1 MKTAGRKLM
10 VWDAACGGGGLSVRA
25 ALLLTL
31 FLITAGCLGGDEPAE
46 EAAVAASTP
55 TNADASAGT
64 ASAPEENATLAEP
77 VAVPVSYS
85 GSTPTGA
92 CAFPV
97 GQCHWTQ
104 SGSEDYHAIEASGR
118 ATRISVSIAY
128 ADQAPGMQFYV
139 ALCRGEGA
147 DESTVTCEDY
157 QTAPSP
163 ILLDLDLSADPAGT
177 SYGLSVGSVSDAAGA
192 TGAGMVF
199 GPSTFDVEGVLTVLR
214 G

>member
-1 MKTAGRKLM
+1 M
-10 VWDAACGGGGLSVRA
+10 RA
-25 ALLLTL
+25 VLLLTL
-31 FLITAGCLGGDEPAE
+31 SLVVAGCLGADEPVAQS
-46 EAAVAASTP
+46 AAAQPADASVDAGAVAATI
-55 TNADASAGT
+55 
-64 ASAPEENATLAEP
+64 PEDNATAAEP
-77 VAVPVSYS
+77 VDVPVSYS

-92 CAFPV
+92 CVFPA

-104 SGSEDYHAIEASGR
+104 SGSEDYHAIASTGR
-118 ATRISVSIAY
+118 ATRISLSIAY

-139 ALCRGEGA
+139 ALCRGEGV

-163 ILLDLDLSADPAGT
+163 ILLDVDLSSDPAGT
-177 SYGLSVGSVSDAAGA
+177 SYGISVGSVSDATGA

-199 GPSTFDVEGVLTVLR
+199 GPSTFDVDGALTVVP